1 MEGTL
6 LHHSA
11 PMQHVKFRVPTIL
24 TTPEIGGVPHHAL
37 ERCIQLVILPS
48 QNGALTKTGG
58 PVVKIFAYGSQRN
71 IYPAA

>member
-37 ERCIQLVILPS
+37 ERCIPLSDDSPSSFSSSSFSS
-48 QNGALTKTGG
+48 QNKERIGVEEQCETK
-58 PVVKIFAYGSQRN
+58 
-71 IYPAA
+71 